1 MKVIVKIFFI
11 AFFLC
16 QSGCVPRELIGARNP
31 DFQNIKYKTILV
43 WFSIHNVDK
52 EVHSESFFVQ
62 CADDS
67 RYTNRN
73 VERFGSGSEHK
84 LYAFDANFFEAHKI
98 FFPGKEYTDK
108 EVITKLKKNNFDA
121 LLIVNYYKGDVETNI
136 TQGTTSWIL
145 GTAYKDEETT
155 KLEQIRAKLI
165 DIKSSETVWISDF
178 EGTQIDDD
186 YVKQLFKA
194 LITNKLLEV
203 NRSLKTIPK
212 PSDNN
217 TSSDWQWKTH

>member
-1 MKVIVKIFFI
+1 MKVLVQIFFT
-11 AFFLC
+11 AFFLY

-31 DFQNIKYKTILV
+31 DFQNTSYKKILV

-52 EVHSESFFVQ
+52 EVHSESFFIQ

-67 RYTNRN
+67 RYTSRN
-73 VERFGSGSEHK
+73 LERFGSGSHE

-108 EVITKLKKNNFDA
+108 EVVAELKKNSFDA
-121 LLIVNYYKGDVETNI
+121 LLIVNYYKGDAETNI
-136 TQGTTSWIL
+136 TKGTTSWIL

-155 KLEQIRAKLI
+155 KLEQIRVKLI
-165 DIKSSETVWISDF
+165 DVKSSETVWISDF

-186 YVKQLFKA
+186 YVKKLFKA
-194 LITNKLLEV
+194 LIANKLLEV
-203 NRSLKTIPK
+203 NQPSKNNLQ

-217 TSSDWQWKTH
+217 TSSDWKWKTH